1 MAKRKVEKR
10 TLPGASD
17 LEAVRSSFILGEKAK
32 ERREPILQPK
42 KKEVSRVIRFPE
54 DVDADLKFLKA
65 STGLSIQSIVIELL
79 RVTAKAERERIEN
92 GTV

>member
-1 MAKRKVEKR
+1 M
-10 TLPGASD
+10 
-17 LEAVRSSFILGEKAK
+17 
-32 ERREPILQPK
+32 
-42 KKEVSRVIRFPE
+42 IRFPE

-65 STGLSIQSIVIELL
+65 STGLSIQTIVIELL